1 MENCDSNAHHHPYG
15 DWYEPGCGELYV
27 ILVMS
32 YELQVTSY
40 KLRATSESA
49 TSDELLLSIHQHPYQ
64 GTDADD
70 GEGIYLL
77 EIKGK
82 EGYDADDEAFP
93 IDEVF
98 GGGKGEGCGADEP

>member
-1 MENCDSNAHHHPYG
+1 MNH
-15 DWYEPGCGELYV
+15 
-27 ILVMS
+27 IQS
-32 YELQVTSY
+32 YNERHRSIFLS
-40 KLRATSESA
+40 LS
-49 TSDELLLSIHQHPYQ
+49 LLLSIHQHPYQ

-98 GGGKGEGCGADEP
+98 GCGKGEGCGADKS